1 MKFIVAYLAAITFVN
16 LGFSY
21 LPMLN
26 TPLGVVPM
34 MAFFVGI
41 IFVLRDYAQ
50 RNAGKDPITE
60 HKFKEVME
68 IAMTVPEA
76 RYQSYPEDNRLTKY
90 QRLIRGK
97 DIDGHVASIVVDV
110 YDVLTAWETTNPALQ
125 HLIKK
130 ALQPGER
137 GHKSLVED
145 LKDIIASA
153 QRALEIEQ
161 SKGVSK

>member
-50 RNAGKDPITE
+50 RNAGKGVI
-60 HKFKEVME
+60 
-68 IAMTVPEA
+68 
-76 RYQSYPEDNRLTKY
+76 
-90 QRLIRGK
+90 
-97 DIDGHVASIVVDV
+97 
-110 YDVLTAWETTNPALQ
+110 PA
-125 HLIKK
+125 
-130 ALQPGER
+130 
-137 GHKSLVED
+137 
-145 LKDIIASA
+145 
-153 QRALEIEQ
+153 
-161 SKGVSK
+161 

>member
-50 RNAGKDPITE
+50 RNAGKGVIPAMIVGCILSWVFGDPA
-60 HKFKEVME
+60 V
-68 IAMTVPEA
+68 V
-76 RYQSYPEDNRLTKY
+76 
-90 QRLIRGK
+90 
-97 DIDGHVASIVVDV
+97 VASVASFALSEFADYAV
-110 YDVLTAWETTNPALQ
+110 YTIT
-125 HLIKK
+125 KK
-130 ALQPGER
+130 PFHQR
-137 GHKSLVED
+137 VFISSLVAVPID
-145 LKDIIASA
+145 SIVFLSIIGIVNPGSMVAMSLSKFTASA
-153 QRALEIEQ
+153 ILWVVYEVQSRTARA
-161 SKGVSK
+161 